1 MGRRPAKALTSMSAG
16 EAVGRGGGDVMMMMM
31 MMMMLEGHALS
42 DDLGEGWTCVAWA
55 GGQPRHEFL

>member
-1 MGRRPAKALTSMSAG
+1 MSAG
-16 EAVGRGGGDVMMMMM
+16 EAVGRGGGDVMMMM